1 MIAEISHSPR
11 TCAITLMP
19 VAVPY
24 CVILY
29 GMEIEIYS
37 SRNINWMIKKFSN
50 AMCIVNYNRS
60 KSYHAV
66 AMTLHDIISVI
77 MTILT
82 GTIFE

>member
-1 MIAEISHSPR
+1 
-11 TCAITLMP
+11 MP